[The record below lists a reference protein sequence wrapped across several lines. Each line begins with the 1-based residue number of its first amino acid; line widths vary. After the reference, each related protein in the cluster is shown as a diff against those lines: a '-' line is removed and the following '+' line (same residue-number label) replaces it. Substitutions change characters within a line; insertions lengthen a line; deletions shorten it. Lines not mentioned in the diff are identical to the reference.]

1 MRRFSPKTRNILKRE
16 TMVYV
21 SYLLP
26 RAFVIAYKILD
37 TVYEFSRMALP
48 RVFIKYPFLHVCCE
62 SLREV
67 MRRPRNKIVHGGN
80 CGLYLLPHRLNGKA
94 SKKYFFIVKD
104 ERGKELFKIDYYDML
119 AVVVVTRSVV
129 AALKRNAASGT
140 YVYLMIDQFKY
151 LSAVGLIPFRELLR
165 LQGTSTGKHKLQWSR
180 GSLFL
185 TSYTRDPNAE
195 LLWDERRWQ

>member
-1 MRRFSPKTRNILKRE
+1 MRRFSPKTRSILKHE
-16 TMVYV
+16 TVVYV

-26 RAFVIAYKILD
+26 WVFVIAHKILD
-37 TVYEFSRMALP
+37 TVHESSRMALP
-48 RVFIKYPFLHVCCE
+48 RVFIKYPFLYVCCE

-67 MRRPRNKIVHGGN
+67 MRRPRNKIVHGCN
-80 CGLYLLPHRLNGKA
+80 CGLYMLPSSRFKG
-94 SKKYFFIVKD
+94 SRKYFFIVRD
-104 ERGKELFKIDYYDML
+104 ERRKELFKIDYYDML

-129 AALKRNAASGT
+129 AALKRNAVSGK

-165 LQGTSTGKHKLQWSR
+165 LQGTSTGKPRLQWSR

-185 TSYTRDPNAE
+185 TSYTRDPNAK
-195 LLWDERRWQ
+195 LVWDERRWH